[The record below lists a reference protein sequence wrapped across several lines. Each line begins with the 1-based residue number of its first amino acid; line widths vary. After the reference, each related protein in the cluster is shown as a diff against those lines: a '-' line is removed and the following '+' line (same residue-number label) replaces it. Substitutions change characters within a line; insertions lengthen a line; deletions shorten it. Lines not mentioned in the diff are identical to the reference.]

1 MSMVVDRRELDF
13 VLFEL
18 LDIERLQSH
27 PKYASYDRDA
37 MRQMLDTAQ
46 GIAETEFLPIAA
58 KVDADEPRFADG
70 DVVLPAGIGQALGAY
85 AQAGFFALPFKAE
98 IGGLQAPWV
107 LHTAAS
113 GMFSC
118 ANTAVTNYAFLTIAA
133 ANLLSAF
140 GSEELKARFLPPM
153 LEGRW
158 FGTMCLSEPEAG
170 SSLGDIRTTAIPS
183 DDGLYR
189 IRGSKM
195 WVSGGEHEIS
205 ENIVHMVLAKIPGG
219 PAGSKGIS
227 LFLVP
232 KRRVRADGCI
242 EEANNIALAGL
253 NHKMGQRGT
262 TNCLLNFG
270 EAGETLGY
278 LIGEPHLGL
287 EYMFHMMNEAR
298 IGVGHASVMAAL
310 GGYLY
315 ASDYA
320 KTRAQGRLIDRKDP
334 LAGPVPIIE
343 HADIRRML
351 MAQKAAV
358 EGAQALCLYCA
369 TLVDEL
375 AVAEDAETADWLAAL
390 VGLLTPVVK
399 SWPAEYCLEAN
410 KWAIQVLGGYGYT
423 RDYPLERLYRDN
435 RLNHIHEGTFGIQ
448 GIDLV
453 GRKVGADNGR
463 TMRRFIDLARETVE
477 AAAKIERLAEEAA
490 ILSEC
495 LAVLSETTDTLLG
508 CSDLAARLANATL
521 YLDAFGHV
529 VVGWMWLRQAIVA
542 VEAIAVGDTSGSRQ
556 EFYEGKITACRYF
569 GRYELPLALIRLRL
583 CAALDRT
590 CLDAPPTMFGR

>member
-1 MSMVVDRRELDF
+1 
-13 VLFEL
+13 
-18 LDIERLQSH
+18 
-27 PKYASYDRDA
+27 
-37 MRQMLDTAQ
+37 
-46 GIAETEFLPIAA
+46 
-58 KVDADEPRFADG
+58 
-70 DVVLPAGIGQALGAY
+70 
-85 AQAGFFALPFKAE
+85 
-98 IGGLQAPWV
+98 
-107 LHTAAS
+107 
-113 GMFSC
+113 
-118 ANTAVTNYAFLTIAA
+118 
-133 ANLLSAF
+133 
-140 GSEELKARFLPPM
+140 
-153 LEGRW
+153 
-158 FGTMCLSEPEAG
+158 
-170 SSLGDIRTTAIPS
+170 
-183 DDGLYR
+183 
-189 IRGSKM
+189 
-195 WVSGGEHEIS
+195 
-205 ENIVHMVLAKIPGG
+205 MVLARIPGG

-242 EEANNIALAGL
+242 VEANNIALAGL

-270 EAGETLGY
+270 EARETLGY
-278 LIGEPHLGL
+278 LIGEPHRGL

-320 KTRAQGRLIDRKDP
+320 KTRAQGRRIDQKDP
-334 LAGPVPIIE
+334 LAAPVPIIE

-375 AVAEDAETADWLAAL
+375 AIAEDTETAEWLAAL
-390 VGLLTPVVK
+390 LGLLTPVVK
-399 SWPAEYCLEAN
+399 SWPSEHCLEAN

-448 GIDLV
+448 GMDLV
-453 GRKVGADNGR
+453 GRKVGADRGR
-463 TMRRFIDLARETVE
+463 TMRRFVNLAHETVT
-477 AAAKIERLAEEAA
+477 AAGKIERLAEEAA

-495 LAVLSETTDTLLG
+495 RGVLSETTDTLLG

-529 VVGWMWLRQAIVA
+529 VVGWMWLRQANVA
-542 VEAIAVGDTSGSRQ
+542 AEAIAAGDGSEAGR
-556 EFYEGKITACRYF
+556 EFYEGKMAAYRYF
-569 GRYELPLALIRLRL
+569 SRYELPLAITRLRL
-583 CAALDRT
+583 CSALDRT
-590 CLDAPPTMFGR
+590 CLDAPPTMFGC